1 MRAEWANMLAHQL
14 PALPPVDDFWDEL
27 PRLFEWL
34 DGRDIAPLLSVPV
47 AGDVETGWTPP
58 PTITTWQTGISLEA
72 VRFAASNRLCVELG
86 YQGTRRLI
94 EPYSLRRSRDG
105 NLLLAAVKTAT
116 GEVRTYR
123 LDRIQSV
130 KVSTRPFRPRYA
142 IEFAAV
148 APTPARPVG
157 SGVRSSISAPVGSR
171 GSAPYT
177 VQCPRCDRRFPRQK
191 PNTQL
196 NTHKDKYGHPCG
208 NRHGF
213 LV

>member
-1 MRAEWANMLAHQL
+1 LVRPALEEKCEAKGIPFPSFASLNEAALITQMRAEWENMLAHQL

-34 DGRDIAPLLSVPV
+34 DGRDIAPLLSVPI

-58 PTITTWQTGISLEA
+58 PTITTWRTGISLEA

-130 KVSTRPFRPRYA
+130 KVSTQPFRPRYA
-142 IEFAAV
+142 IEFAA
-148 APTPARPVG
+148 AGPTPARPVS
-157 SGVRSSISAPVGSR
+157 SGVRSSAGR
-171 GSAPYT
+171 G
-177 VQCPRCDRRFPRQK
+177 
-191 PNTQL
+191 
-196 NTHKDKYGHPCG
+196 
-208 NRHGF
+208 
-213 LV
+213 